1 MPSPGLVT
9 RSGKHPGVPVTPE
22 QIAQAAIDAAKA
34 GATAAHLH
42 VRDPA
47 TGKGSRDP
55 ELFKRAVDIVR
66 SSGTD
71 VVINLTAGMGGDWM
85 ISEDDPCKPGPGTD
99 MIGPE
104 ERLRH
109 VEMLRPEIC
118 SLDCGSMNFGDG
130 NYVYMSTPPY
140 LRRMAALVKEWGVKP
155 ELEVF
160 DLGHIRLAKQL
171 IAEGLI
177 EDPPMFQICLGI
189 PWGADQSVD
198 NMKAMKDQLPAN
210 ASWASFGISR
220 MQMPMAAAAVAMGGN
235 VRVGPRGQ
243 SLSRPRRAGEQCPA
257 RRARRRHRR
266 AHGRAGADAG
276 RGAQE
281 ARAQEAGMT
290 AGPSGIG
297 VVFQN
302 VTKQY
307 GKMTAVDGVSLD
319 IRAGEFLTLL
329 GPSGSGKTTLLMMLA
344 GFQDITAGDILRRR
358 QLDCRDAAGE
368 AQFRHGVPGL
378 CAVPA
383 HDGRARTSPIR
394 WKSAASRRPRST
406 ARVNEMLD
414 LVQLKGF
421 ADRYPHQLSGGQQ
434 QRVALARALSFS
446 PRVLLLDEPLGALDR
461 KLRADVQEQLKD
473 IHNRVGT
480 TFIYVTH
487 DQEEALTMS
496 DRIVI
501 MNRGKVVQVGN
512 PVELYE
518 RPRTAFA
525 ASFLGKSNFIHRD
538 GRTFALRPEKIDVFA
553 GGHRATA
560 RTG

>member
-1 MPSPGLVT
+1 
-9 RSGKHPGVPVTPE
+9 
-22 QIAQAAIDAAKA
+22 
-34 GATAAHLH
+34 
-42 VRDPA
+42 
-47 TGKGSRDP
+47 
-55 ELFKRAVDIVR
+55 
-66 SSGTD
+66 
-71 VVINLTAGMGGDWM
+71 
-85 ISEDDPCKPGPGTD
+85 
-99 MIGPE
+99 
-104 ERLRH
+104 
-109 VEMLRPEIC
+109 
-118 SLDCGSMNFGDG
+118 
-130 NYVYMSTPPY
+130 
-140 LRRMAALVKEWGVKP
+140 
-155 ELEVF
+155 
-160 DLGHIRLAKQL
+160 
-171 IAEGLI
+171 
-177 EDPPMFQICLGI
+177 
-189 PWGADQSVD
+189 
-198 NMKAMKDQLPAN
+198 MK
-210 ASWASFGISR
+210 
-220 MQMPMAAAAVAMGGN
+220 
-235 VRVGPRGQ
+235 
-243 SLSRPRRAGEQCPA
+243 
-257 RRARRRHRR
+257 
-266 AHGRAGADAG
+266 
-276 RGAQE
+276 
-281 ARAQEAGMT
+281 

-344 GFQDITAGDILRRR
+344 GFQDITAGDILVGGSSIATTPPEKRNFGMVFQGYALFPHMSVAKNISYPLEIRRKP
-358 QLDCRDAAGE
+358 QAEID
-368 AQFRHGVPGL
+368 V
-378 CAVPA
+378 
-383 HDGRARTSPIR
+383 
-394 WKSAASRRPRST
+394 
-406 ARVNEMLD
+406 RVNEMLD

-461 KLRADVQEQLKD
+461 KLRSDVQEQLKD

-538 GRTFALRPEKIDVFA
+538 GRTFTLRPEKIDVFPA
-553 GGHRATA
+553 GTGHGQNRLTGTVRGITYMGATLKLLIEVPGHPIIEVHVPAWRNTGQYSDSQAVDLCWSDDAQVEVEGGDGEEAGA
-560 RTG
+560 RSA